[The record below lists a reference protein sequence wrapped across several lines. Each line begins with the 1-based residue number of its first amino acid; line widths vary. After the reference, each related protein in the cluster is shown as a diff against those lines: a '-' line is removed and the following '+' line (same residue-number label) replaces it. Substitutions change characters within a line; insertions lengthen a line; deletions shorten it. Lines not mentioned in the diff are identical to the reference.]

1 MEKDKLNISRHSL
14 SHLLA
19 AAVLEIFPEAKLGI
33 GPAIENGFYYDFD
46 LPKNITPEDL
56 PKIEKRVRDL
66 ISQDISFQKE
76 EVLKKEA
83 IDTLE
88 KTNQIYK
95 IELAND
101 LPDESVTFYKT
112 GDFIDLCKGPHVK
125 SSGELKNIAW
135 KLDKTAG
142 AYWRGD
148 EKNKMLQ
155 RIYALAFETQT
166 ELDEFIKNR
175 EEAEKRDHKK
185 IGRNMDLFSFHPE
198 APGMPFWHEKGMFL
212 WNTLETFG
220 KKLRKENNFIEIKTP
235 VIAKN
240 SLWIQSGHWDHYK
253 DSMFHFELDKETY
266 CIKPMDCPFNIKIYQ
281 TKNRSYKELPIRYT
295 EIGHCFRHEKS
306 GELNGLLRVQEVT
319 QDDSHIFTTEAQVK
333 SEITTL
339 LKMIKVY
346 YKAMALVPKF
356 FLSTRPDDFMG
367 EIESWDKA
375 EKSLKETLEENDLDF
390 EIKEKDGAF
399 YGPKIDV
406 DIKDALGRAWQVATI
421 QLDFQLAGKFG
432 CEYIDEKGEK
442 KTPVI
447 IHAAIFGSFER
458 MIGILLEHTAGILPV
473 WLSPI
478 QVIIL
483 PVSEKHID
491 YAKKVATE
499 LSSQTGRVPDLGS
512 IRVEIDERN
521 ESVGKKIRDAE
532 LQKVPYIIVVGD
544 KEIADNNL
552 SVRTR
557 GSKDLQI
564 ITVTELLEEIK

>member
-1 MEKDKLNISRHSL
+1 MEKDNLNTSRHSL
-14 SHLLA
+14 SHILA
-19 AAVLEIFPEAKLGI
+19 AAVLEIFPETKLGI
-33 GPAIENGFYYDFD
+33 GPAIETGFYYDFD

-56 PKIEKRVRDL
+56 PKIEKRMRDI
-66 ISQDISFQKE
+66 ISQDIPFQKE
-76 EVLKKEA
+76 EVSKKEA
-83 IDTLE
+83 IDTLK
-88 KTNQIYK
+88 KTGQIYK
-95 IELAND
+95 IELVNE
-101 LPDESVTFYKT
+101 LPDENVTFYKT
-112 GDFIDLCKGPHVK
+112 GDFIDLCKGPHIN
-125 SSGELKNIAW
+125 SSGELKNVAW

-155 RIYALAFETQT
+155 RIYALVYETPA

-185 IGRNMDLFSFHPE
+185 IGRNMDLFSFHPD
-198 APGMPFWHEKGMFL
+198 APGMPFWHEKGMLL

-319 QDDSHIFTTEAQVK
+319 QDDSHIFAMESQVK
-333 SEITTL
+333 NEITTL

-346 YKAMALVPKF
+346 YKSMALVPKF
-356 FLSTRPDDFMG
+356 FLSTRPDDYMG
-367 EIESWDKA
+367 EIDVWEKA
-375 EKSLKETLEENDLDF
+375 EKSLKETLEENDLDY

-432 CEYIDEKGEK
+432 CEYIDDMGEK

-458 MIGILLEHTAGILPV
+458 MIGILLEHTAGNLPV
-473 WLSPI
+473 WLAPI

-491 YAKKVATE
+491 YAKKVADE
-499 LSSQTGRVPDLGS
+499 LKD

-544 KEIADNNL
+544 KEIADENL

-557 GSKDLQI
+557 GSKELKVMKTLELIDI
-564 ITVTELLEEIK
+564 IND